1 MEGNRMQIASL
12 QQLFTNELKDLYD
25 AEKQILKELPK
36 MVDAAFSPKLQKGF
50 QQHLEQTKKHVE
62 RLDQIFQNR
71 QVSGSRKKCK
81 GIEGIL
87 EEGGEL
93 MKQDVDPDV
102 LDAGL
107 IAAAQKVE
115 HYEIASYGSVR
126 TYAELLGDDKTAAL
140 LDQTL
145 QEEKAT
151 DAKLS
156 ELARNE
162 VNLAAADTD
171 ADDDVT
177 DVRRSAPRRSARTAK
192 K

>member
-1 MEGNRMQIASL
+1 MQLASL
-12 QQLFTNELKDLYD
+12 QDLFTNELKDLYD

-36 MVDAAFSPKLQKGF
+36 MVDAASSPKLQRGF

-62 RLDQIFQNR
+62 RLDQIFENR

-93 MKQDVDPDV
+93 LKQDIDPDV

-115 HYEIASYGSVR
+115 HYEIAGYGSVR
-126 TYAELLGDDKTAAL
+126 TYAELLGDATTAAL
-140 LDQTL
+140 LEQTL
-145 QEEKAT
+145 QEEKAA

-156 ELARNE
+156 ELALNE
-162 VNLAAADTD
+162 VNLGAAEAE
-171 ADDDVT
+171 A
-177 DVRRSAPRRSARTAK
+177 RLPPRRSARTAK